1 MVIEPFLSIN
11 EGERAIFMMAFAKK
25 DQANISTKDLKDLKK
40 LGKMYLG
47 YTKNDIELAV
57 SKGMLIEIGE

>member
-1 MVIEPFLSIN
+1 
-11 EGERAIFMMAFAKK
+11 MMAFAKK